1 MRHNDFK
8 GYIEELI
15 AIHEEYSP
23 IRLKLERDY
32 QAANQAYADIKRDV
46 NASEVDKAK
55 ALVRKEGQEEEYR
68 TGVRRIQEGVKKK
81 VFEVREDFEKHLS
94 DFYKPDGKLLDE
106 DIVRLLNSGIRL
118 STDEIN
124 DLFKANTHNP
134 TMLRLLSD
142 FCDKQGVE
150 NQMAK
155 VYGMAAKDGGKKEM
169 ELFATIEEL
178 VNGSVSDD
186 SHSIR
191 TWGIEN
197 NAFETISER
206 AKSGMDELSIKP
218 DKA

>member
-15 AIHEEYSP
+15 AIHDEYSP

-94 DFYKPDGKLLDE
+94 DFYKPDGKL
-106 DIVRLLNSGIRL
+106 
-118 STDEIN
+118 
-124 DLFKANTHNP
+124 
-134 TMLRLLSD
+134 
-142 FCDKQGVE
+142 
-150 NQMAK
+150 
-155 VYGMAAKDGGKKEM
+155 
-169 ELFATIEEL
+169 
-178 VNGSVSDD
+178 
-186 SHSIR
+186 
-191 TWGIEN
+191 
-197 NAFETISER
+197 
-206 AKSGMDELSIKP
+206 
-218 DKA
+218 